1 MRTYK
6 YLLVFF
12 SSIALAVNV
21 QAMMKRDSIQRV
33 KDMSLYVFRDT
44 LDREWKFGDLK
55 GNYIFLEIWSMSCVP
70 CLRQMPYFEE
80 LSREYKDRP
89 IRFISICVENN
100 VLLWKNFLK
109 QKKMNGIHWV
119 TPILSPFLRENGFMA
134 VPRFVLLDKKGQI
147 LWSKAKQPSDPELK
161 KDLDQLFD

>member
-1 MRTYK
+1 MRAYK
-6 YLLVFF
+6 YLLAFF
-12 SSIALAVNV
+12 SFIFLTVNV

-89 IRFISICVENN
+89 IHFISICVENN

>member
-1 MRTYK
+1 MKIYK
-6 YLLVFF
+6 YLVVFF
-12 SSIALAVNV
+12 SFMFLTVNV
-21 QAMMKRDSIQRV
+21 QAMTERDSTRRA
-33 KDMSLYVFRDT
+33 KDTRLYVFRDT

-55 GNYIFLEIWSMSCVP
+55 GNYIFLEIWSMSCGP

-80 LSREYKDRP
+80 LSRKYKEHP

-100 VLLWKNFLK
+100 IPLWKKFLK
-109 QKKMNGIHWV
+109 QKKMSGIHWI

-134 VPRFVLLDKKGQI
+134 VPRFVLLDKEGRV

>member
-1 MRTYK
+1 MRMCK

-12 SSIALAVNV
+12 SFISLTVNV
-21 QAMMKRDSIQRV
+21 LAMTKRDSTQRV
-33 KDMSLYVFRDT
+33 KDMSRYVFRDT

-55 GNYIFLEIWSMSCVP
+55 GNYIFLEIWSISCVP
-70 CLRQMPYFEE
+70 CLRQMPYFDE
-80 LSREYKDRP
+80 LSRKYKEQP

-100 VLLWKNFLK
+100 IPLWKKFLK
-109 QKKMNGIHWV
+109 QKKINGTHWI

-134 VPRFVLLDKKGQI
+134 VPRFVLLDKEGLI